1 MKHRTRLWLP
11 AVLVMVLC
19 MGAGLA
25 CGTPSTPEVEVLV
38 VTATFTPEAV
48 GPGGV
53 GEPTVTLAPSSA
65 VDVLPEATPV
75 DVLPEATPEPTPA
88 PQVGILSG
96 ALCYPSEYIPPMT
109 IYARNADTGET
120 WSMHVPVDTM
130 SYEIEVPAGNYWVF
144 SWTDEGV
151 GASYSEFVV
160 CGLSVECPDHTVVT
174 VPVAVG
180 QRVTGVDICDYY
192 MEEAVPRP

>member
-25 CGTPSTPEVEVLV
+25 CGTPSTPEVEVLL

-48 GPGGV
+48 GPGV
-53 GEPTVTLAPSSA
+53 VVEATVTLAPSSA
-65 VDVLPEATPV
+65 VDVLPEATP
-75 DVLPEATPEPTPA
+75 EPPPA

-96 ALCYPSEYIPPMT
+96 GLCYPSEYIPPMT

-120 WSMHVPVDTM
+120 WSMHVPVGTM
-130 SYEIEVPAGNYWVF
+130 TYEIEVPAGNYWVF

-174 VPVAVG
+174 VPVAAG